1 MQRRKIRG
9 LVVNIMKVVKGPEDY
24 AETKDMKE
32 IRELYDSIKNMEVI
46 YLDDLKEVIREF
58 EGIALSYPYY
68 VMYIDGSTDKI
79 REMDSKELW
88 EEFKSYLIYCYDR
101 MNPGRI
107 VYLGNILDELKTRL
121 ERQKRRENGS
131 QSDERA

>member
-9 LVVNIMKVVKGPEDY
+9 LVVNIMRVVKGPEDY

-32 IRELYDSIKNMEVI
+32 IRELYDSIENMEVI
-46 YLDDLKEVIREF
+46 YLDDLKKVIQEF
-58 EGIALSYPYY
+58 EGIALNYPYY

-107 VYLGNILDELKTRL
+107 VYLGNILEELQSRL
-121 ERQKRRENGS
+121 EKKRREENGS
-131 QSDERA
+131 KSDQRP